1 MQNAMQVK
9 PAESE
14 SRSGK
19 LGKVAVRD
27 EPGLASSCTEN
38 TWKYVFSY
46 LNLIYCTHVNCFYS

>member
-19 LGKVAVRD
+19 WDLLNIELFEMLHCALG
-27 EPGLASSCTEN
+27 EWGL
-38 TWKYVFSY
+38 
-46 LNLIYCTHVNCFYS
+46 

>member
-19 LGKVAVRD
+19 WGLHNIELFEMLYCALGEWA
-27 EPGLASSCTEN
+27 L
-38 TWKYVFSY
+38 
-46 LNLIYCTHVNCFYS
+46 

>member
-27 EPGLASSCTEN
+27 EPGLASPCTEN
-38 TWKYVFSY
+38 T
-46 LNLIYCTHVNCFYS
+46 